1 VGADEF
7 EGMAGQ
13 FEAEQFA
20 AAFAEGVEGGEEE
33 LAAFAGKNSLFG
45 IGIGVGEGEFVDG
58 GGVVFATA
66 VALADV
72 GSDLE
77 AQDLEGDGEEIL
89 GRIEMAVLLVEHEEG
104 LLREVFGRAGLDTG
118 CREGANPFK
127 KEAEEGV
134 AITGWH
140 HSPW

>member
-1 VGADEF
+1 MGADEF
-7 EGMAGQ
+7 EGMARE

-33 LAAFAGKNSLFG
+33 LAAFGGKSSLFG
-45 IGIGVGEGEFVDG
+45 IGIGVGEGEFIDG

-66 VALADV
+66 VAFANMS
-72 GSDLE
+72 SDFE

-104 LLREVFGRAGLDTG
+104 LLRKVFG
-118 CREGANPFK
+118 GA
-127 KEAEEGV
+127 V
-134 AITGWH
+134 L
-140 HSPW
+140 